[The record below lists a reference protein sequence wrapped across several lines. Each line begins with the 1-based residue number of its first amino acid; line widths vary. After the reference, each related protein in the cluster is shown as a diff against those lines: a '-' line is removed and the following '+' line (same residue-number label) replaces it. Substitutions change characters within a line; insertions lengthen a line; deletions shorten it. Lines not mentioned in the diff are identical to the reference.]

1 MALEDLLYPL
11 LSAYIA
17 SPQWVKLS
25 IGRAYS
31 WLPTNLGRGKHYPAL
46 LRDALQ
52 HDPTVLAKLQGDKL
66 SASLRWALESV
77 PAYKS
82 HRHLLPQVAL
92 NPHRVLAQ
100 MPLLSKDDLKNNLVN
115 YLSNARSASKRL
127 KTFTGGSTASALM
140 FYLEKGISR
149 PKEYAFMEDFH
160 RRIGFADDEVVLA
173 LRGRSVPTA
182 KHPGGRLWMYEP
194 IKRQLILSSDH
205 LERRYMAEYV
215 DAMRQWKPRF
225 IQAFPSAVIPLARW
239 LKEYP
244 DPVVTQAIRGIML
257 FSENVYDDQMALLRS
272 VFDCPILKH
281 YGHSE
286 RVLMAA
292 SMPDDERCFFWP
304 QYGLVELID
313 EHGQTIAPDQI
324 GVLGE
329 LVGTSFDNQV
339 MPMLRYRT
347 GDMAMWS
354 ATEHPQLPG
363 FPVVERI
370 EGRLQEFIVC
380 QDQRLISICTIGA
393 AHLGDLAAVETM
405 QYEQYQTGHFIL
417 KVVTRTPLSEAAR
430 QRMVKAVVE
439 KTQGGCTAEIVEV
452 GQIARTSR
460 GKHKMLIQHLDLS
473 KYFGSSL
480 QDIVKEKDV

>member
-31 WLPTNLGRGKHYPAL
+31 WLPPNLGRGKHYPAL

-52 HDPTVLAKLQGDKL
+52 HDPHTLAQIQRDKLCASLQG
-66 SASLRWALESV
+66 ALESV
-77 PAYKS
+77 PAYAAWQ
-82 HRHLLPQVAL
+82 HLLPQVAL
-92 NPHRVLAQ
+92 DPYAVLAQ
-100 MPLLSKDDLKNNLVN
+100 MPLLTKDELKNNLAAH
-115 YLSNARSASKRL
+115 LSSAMPARKRL

-140 FYLEKGISR
+140 FYLQKGMSR

-160 RRIGFADDEVVLA
+160 KRIGFADNEVVLA

-182 KHPGGRLWMYEP
+182 RHAGGRLWMYEP

-205 LERRYMAEYV
+205 LERQYMAEYV
-215 DAMRQWKPRF
+215 DAMREWQPRF
-225 IQAFPSAVIPLARW
+225 IQAYPSALIPLARW
-239 LKEYP
+239 LQEHP
-244 DPVVTQAIRGIML
+244 EPEVTQAIRGIML
-257 FSENVYDDQMALLRS
+257 YSENVYEDQMALLRR
-272 VFDCPILKH
+272 VFHCPILKH

-313 EHGQTIAPDQI
+313 ENGQPIPPGQT

-354 ATEHPQLPG
+354 ASGHPALPG
-363 FPVVERI
+363 FPAVERI

-393 AHLGDLAAVETM
+393 AHLGDLVAVESM
-405 QYEQYQTGHFIL
+405 QYEQSRPGHFLL
-417 KVVTRTPLSEAAR
+417 KVVTPSPLSDSIK
-430 QRMVKAVVE
+430 QRMVKALIE
-439 KTQGGCTAEIVEV
+439 KTQGGCSAEIVEV
-452 GQIARTSR
+452 EQIARTAR
-460 GKHKMLIQHLDLS
+460 GKHRMLIQHLDLS
-473 KYFGSSL
+473 QYFGSSL
-480 QDIVKEKDV
+480 QDSTKDGL

>member
-31 WLPTNLGRGKHYPAL
+31 WLPPNLGRGKHYPAL
-46 LRDALQ
+46 LRDAFQ
-52 HDPTVLAKLQGDKL
+52 HDGARLAQMQREKL

-77 PAYKS
+77 PAYA
-82 HRHLLPQVAL
+82 RFQHLLPQIAQD
-92 NPHRVLAQ
+92 PYAVLAH
-100 MPLLSKDDLKNNLVN
+100 MPLLSKDDLKADLEGH
-115 YLSNARSASKRL
+115 LSTSMPASSRL

-140 FYLEKGISR
+140 FYLQKGMSR

-160 RRIGFADDEVVLA
+160 QRIGLQRNDVVLA

-205 LERRYMAEYV
+205 LERHYMAEYV
-215 DAMRQWKPRF
+215 EALRQWQPRF
-225 IQAFPSAVIPLARW
+225 IQAFPSALMPLARW
-239 LKEYP
+239 LKEHP
-244 DPVVTQAIRGIML
+244 EPAITSAIKGIML
-257 FSENVYDDQMALLRS
+257 YSENVYDDQMALLRQ
-272 VFDCPILKH
+272 VFGCPILKH

-292 SMPDDERCFFWP
+292 SMPDDDRCFFWP

-313 EHGQTIAPDQI
+313 EQGQPIPPSQT

-354 ATEHPQLPG
+354 ASGHPQ
-363 FPVVERI
+363 
-370 EGRLQEFIVC
+370 
-380 QDQRLISICTIGA
+380 
-393 AHLGDLAAVETM
+393 
-405 QYEQYQTGHFIL
+405 
-417 KVVTRTPLSEAAR
+417 
-430 QRMVKAVVE
+430 
-439 KTQGGCTAEIVEV
+439 
-452 GQIARTSR
+452 
-460 GKHKMLIQHLDLS
+460 
-473 KYFGSSL
+473 
-480 QDIVKEKDV
+480 